1 MNEKT
6 KDFLWERLTSRK
18 LHVMIVGF
26 VTATIFVINGIITPD
41 IWSSFVKYT
50 FAIYVAGNSFEH
62 FANQGIKLGKP
73 KPMTKSQYHQKEEQQ
88 KQQ

>member
-1 MNEKT
+1 MNEET

-26 VTATIFVINGIITPD
+26 VTSTIFLLNGMITPE
-41 IWSSFVKYT
+41 IWSGFVKYT

-62 FANQGIKLGKP
+62 FANQGIKLGTP
-73 KPMTKSQYHQKEEQQ
+73 KPSNKSQFNQQ
-88 KQQ
+88 KQ